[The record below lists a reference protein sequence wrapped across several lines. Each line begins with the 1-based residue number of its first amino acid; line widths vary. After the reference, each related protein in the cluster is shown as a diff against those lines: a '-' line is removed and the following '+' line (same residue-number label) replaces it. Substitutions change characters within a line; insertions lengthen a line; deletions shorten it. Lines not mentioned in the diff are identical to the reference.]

1 MTRRDG
7 IATVAD
13 FVSHDRLDRRR
24 SLAWLRDKATGY
36 RVVWLRRPIPVNLAR
51 KASRAL
57 ARPVAAPTYTVR
69 GGWWHFADGRRLL
82 VALPREHAYAFA
94 AFIGAVPAAEKSAA
108 AEKNCG
114 ATDVEPA

>member
-1 MTRRDG
+1 VTLRAG

-13 FVSHDRLDRRR
+13 FATRETRHWRR
-24 SLAWLRDKATGY
+24 SHAWLRDKATGY
-36 RVVWLRRPIPVNLAR
+36 RVVWLREPLPINLAR

-57 ARPVAAPTYTVR
+57 ARTVEAPTDTVR

-82 VALPREHAYAFA
+82 VALPSKHAQAFA
-94 AFIGAVPAAEKSAA
+94 AFIGAVPAPEKSTG

-114 ATDVEPA
+114 AASVEGA